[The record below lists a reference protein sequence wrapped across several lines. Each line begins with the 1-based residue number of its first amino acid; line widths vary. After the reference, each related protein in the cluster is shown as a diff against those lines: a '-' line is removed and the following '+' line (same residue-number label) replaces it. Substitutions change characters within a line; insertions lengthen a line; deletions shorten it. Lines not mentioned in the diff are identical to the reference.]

1 MACTYWIKLC
11 FKSLSVQVGCFFVVV
26 VGLVPLNILDLA
38 NTLVIFQPIGFQRL
52 LYKAHC

>member
-52 LYKAHC
+52 LY